1 MQQVTTAGITKANSG
16 LDGISWNIL
25 GQTYVPKQLSEQLF
39 AWHAEGKLK
48 PLVSQTFALEQAA
61 EAINTLAQ
69 RKAVGKLVV
78 KVR

>member
-1 MQQVTTAGITKANSG
+1 MVWGSFARRQPHDNVANF
-16 LDGISWNIL
+16 
-25 GQTYVPKQLSEQLF
+25 KQLF
-39 AWHAEGKLK
+39 AWHAEGKLR

-61 EAINTLAQ
+61 EAIETLAQ